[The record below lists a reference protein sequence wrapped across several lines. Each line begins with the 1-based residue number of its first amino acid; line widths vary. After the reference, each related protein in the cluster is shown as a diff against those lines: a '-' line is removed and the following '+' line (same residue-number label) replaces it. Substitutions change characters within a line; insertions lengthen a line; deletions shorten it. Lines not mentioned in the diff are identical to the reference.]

1 MEISEEKHYV
11 TRMGW
16 LRASVLGANDGILS
30 TTSIVIGVA
39 AASHDRNAVVLAA
52 LAGLIAGAM
61 SMAAG
66 EYVSVSSQADSESS
80 DLKRE
85 EAELSEKPGE
95 ELTELA
101 GIYVSR
107 GLEPELALQVATQLS
122 NHNALEAH
130 ARDEL
135 GINDITT
142 AKPLQAAMA
151 SLAAFVFGGLL
162 PFVVSILAPL
172 AYMVYIQYVLTIIFL
187 MILGAVAAKTGG
199 SIISIAISRIAF
211 WGTAAM
217 AMTALVGHIFSLS
230 VT

>member
-85 EAELSEKPGE
+85 EAELSEKPEE

-172 AYMVYIQYVLTIIFL
+172 AYMVYIQYVLSIIFL

-230 VT
+230 IT